1 MIHAN
6 TANLILMQN
15 DSELERSREEQ
26 KWLRCCVLVTSVSCL
41 PRLHCLVKVTHL
53 NDWCHCI
60 SEQSYEN
67 ISSLCSRVSVHSCE
81 AFWYSVV
88 SAYRCTFPL
97 LCLHPLLF
105 LRGLVKC
112 CELRFNF
119 FIFFSLLSCNLISD

>member
-6 TANLILMQN
+6 TANLILKQN
-15 DSELERSREEQ
+15 DSELERSRQEQ

-41 PRLHCLVKVTHL
+41 PRPRCLVKVTHL
-53 NDWCHCI
+53 NNWCHCI

-67 ISSLCSRVSVHSCE
+67 ISSLCSRVSVYVHVKPFDILLFQLTD
-81 AFWYSVV
+81 AL
-88 SAYRCTFPL
+88 FPL

-119 FIFFSLLSCNLISD
+119 FIFFLCCLVT